1 MSVYNTLVC
10 YLTKC
15 TIQKCSLQRMIQYN
29 INSMMHIQTCTT
41 KTKLS
46 QTVTVLCKFK
56 EKVYKQTI
64 LIYKSKL
71 KNKKY

>member
-1 MSVYNTLVC
+1 
-10 YLTKC
+10 
-15 TIQKCSLQRMIQYN
+15 
-29 INSMMHIQTCTT
+29 MMHIQTCTT

-64 LIYKSKL
+64 LIYKAKL
-71 KNKKY
+71 KNKNTDSSYFLTCSLHT